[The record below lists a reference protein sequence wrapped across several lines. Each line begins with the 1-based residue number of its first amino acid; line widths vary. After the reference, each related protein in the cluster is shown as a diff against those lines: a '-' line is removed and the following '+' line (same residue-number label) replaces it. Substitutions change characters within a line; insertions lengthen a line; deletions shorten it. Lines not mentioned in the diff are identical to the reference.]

1 MWILL
6 APFYYLKY
14 RLQQA
19 LWPKRKPGSQVS
31 NLPLLQYFGPHV
43 RDDPLTVSS
52 HHTTLPARKNNLIFI
67 ENTRQQSRTE
77 SLLLART
84 DPARQQRG
92 TVFLLTIRENSNRR
106 WQGCRRCAGEVK
118 QQLYRWFR
126 SRSKNNRMHRASRGG
141 RIWFVCKGE
150 RGSEWGRNKIGVSE
164 NTNYMVPI
172 KKNKI
177 KKNL

>member
-6 APFYYLKY
+6 APLYYS
-14 RLQQA
+14 LQQA

-31 NLPLLQYFGPHV
+31 SLPLLQYFGPHV

-67 ENTRQQSRTE
+67 QMNTRQQSGTE
-77 SLLLART
+77 SLLLARI
-84 DPARQQRG
+84 DPARQQREA
-92 TVFLLTIRENSNRR
+92 VFLLAIRENSNRR

-164 NTNYMVPI
+164 KTNYMAPI
-172 KKNKI
+172 KKKI
-177 KKNL
+177 K